1 MHLGADHPAFT
12 FPNLRG
18 FIMTLE
24 QKIETDYLVAYK
36 SKDAVRL
43 SVLRLLKTAM
53 KNLLVERMQKPLEE
67 GDILDLISRQCKQRQ
82 DSITQYNTANRP
94 DLAAKE
100 EKELVILKA
109 YMPEQISGDALKAL
123 IKDLIAETGASGA
136 REMGKVMQALTA
148 QYKGRY
154 DGKEAS
160 TLARELLV

>member
-1 MHLGADHPAFT
+1 MSLA
-12 FPNLRG
+12 
-18 FIMTLE
+18 

-53 KNLLVERMQKPLEE
+53 KNLLVERMQKPLDE

-82 DSITQYNTANRP
+82 DSITQYNSANRP

-100 EKELVILKA
+100 EEELVILKE
-109 YMPEQISGDALKAL
+109 YMPEQIDGDALKAL
-123 IKDLIAETGASGA
+123 IKDIISETGASNA
-136 REMGKVMQALTA
+136 REMGKVMQVLTA
-148 QYKGRY
+148 KYKGQY

-160 TLARELLV
+160 TLVRELLS